1 MALFVSNPRRR
12 RRRNALALRR
22 NALALRTNGALNVLI
37 AQHLSKKRGRK
48 VRANDQ
54 ATIRAFKK
62 SRGYKRW
69 LAANADLLAERKAAK
84 KARYKK
90 KDSKGRSAASAHVA
104 SKAKGRKGSGRK
116 KGKSKTV
123 GKDGRTYY
131 FIDGNRVSA
140 ADYKKSRRKTARNPR
155 RRRRNALAL
164 KRNGT
169 KKGMVRKTARRAYMK
184 NRGLTLAQK
193 RAGFGGKAAQR
204 AAMRKNP
211 LALFK
216 NPRRRRRNGL
226 ALKTNPSRVG
236 GFGLIDTA
244 SSLVSRVPVIG
255 GPLAEQLAPVFFGAV
270 SAYGV
275 IQVHSLVERYTG
287 FYSRFNLQR
296 FSYTLAGVTGSIATL
311 AVASML
317 PANLRT
323 PAHMAAAAMSTLGAG
338 FDIYRYFQG
347 QSAAAAASLDGMH
360 LNGMH
365 LNGMHL
371 NGAHRAVNSNPMLL
385 QAPGQGGLAMDF
397 GAMGAEGAHGA
408 HGAEGAYGALIYTGG
423 TL

>member
-22 NALALRTNGALNVLI
+22 NALALRANGPLNRMI
-37 AQHLSKKRGRK
+37 AAHLSTSTRK
-48 VRANDQ
+48 VSAGTESGK
-54 ATIRAFKK
+54 AKIRAFKK
-62 SRGYKRW
+62 KKGYKKW
-69 LAANADLLAERKAAK
+69 LEGNMDALGERRTAKLARKT
-84 KARYKK
+84 ARDEK
-90 KDSKGRSAASAHVA
+90 SAASKFVEE
-104 SKAKGRKGSGRK
+104 KAKGRGGSARK

-123 GKDGRTYY
+123 GKDGKTYY

-140 ADYKKSRRKTARNPR
+140 KEYKKSKRKTARNP
-155 RRRRNALAL
+155 RRRNALAL

-204 AAMRKNP
+204 AAMKKNP

-216 NPRRRRRNGL
+216 NPRRRRNAL

-287 FYSRFNLQR
+287 FYSRFNLQP

-347 QSAAAAASLDGMH
+347 QSAAAAASIDKGA

-408 HGAEGAYGALIYTGG
+408 HGAEGAYGALIYSGG

>member
-22 NALALRTNGALNVLI
+22 NALALKPNGALNVLI

-62 SRGYKRW
+62 SKGYKKW
-69 LAANADLLAERKAAK
+69 LADNAEEFAGRKTAR

-90 KDSKGRSAASAHVA
+90 KDSKGRSPASAHVA
-104 SKAKGRKGSGRK
+104 AKAKDRKGSARK

-123 GKDGRTYY
+123 GKDGKTYY

-140 ADYKKSRRKTARNPR
+140 AKYKKSKRKTARNP
-155 RRRRNALAL
+155 RRRNALAL

-204 AAMRKNP
+204 AAMKKNP

-216 NPRRRRRNGL
+216 NPRRRRNAL

-287 FYSRFNLQR
+287 FYSRFNLQP

-347 QSAAAAASLDGMH
+347 QSAAASLDGMGA
-360 LNGMH
+360 LAVTGAS

-408 HGAEGAYGALIYTGG
+408 HGAEGAYGALIYSGG

>member
-22 NALALRTNGALNVLI
+22 NALALRANGPLNVLL
-37 AQHLSKKRGRK
+37 AQHLGVSLRTAGGRK
-48 VRANDQ
+48 KVN
-54 ATIRAFKK
+54 AFKK
-62 SRGYKRW
+62 TEEYAKWKKSAATKRKLAGRKKAKSDARSRKSGAS
-69 LAANADLLAERKAAK
+69 AASKFVAK
-84 KARYKK
+84 KA
-90 KDSKGRSAASAHVA
+90 AARR
-104 SKAKGRKGSGRK
+104 KAPARK
-116 KGKSKTV
+116 KGK
-123 GKDGRTYY
+123 
-131 FIDGNRVSA
+131 
-140 ADYKKSRRKTARNPR
+140 KKGEWQRLVKKHGVQKASELYRSNP
-155 RRRRNALAL
+155 RRRNALAL

-204 AAMRKNP
+204 AAMKKNP

-216 NPRRRRRNGL
+216 NPRRRRNAL

-287 FYSRFNLQR
+287 FYSRFNLQP

-347 QSAAAAASLDGMH
+347 QSAAASASLDGMGALAVTGAS

-397 GAMGAEGAHGA
+397 GAMGAGGTHGA
-408 HGAEGAYGALIYTGG
+408 HGAEGAYGALIYSGG